1 MNILDDLQ
9 NRGLLYQVT
18 DGLEERLRQPE
29 PLTVY
34 AGFDPTADSLQI
46 GNLVTVLL
54 LRRFQE
60 AGHVP
65 IALVGGGTGLIGDP
79 GGRSEERV
87 LNPAE
92 TVAEWAEKIRAQ
104 LEPYLDFNARTN
116 PAVLVNNYDW
126 LGKAGAID
134 LMRDVGK
141 HFPVPYM
148 LAKDSVA
155 SRLEVGISY
164 TEFSYMV
171 LQAFDFLQLNERFGC
186 EAQLGGSDQWGNI
199 TAGVDLIRRSAGR
212 RAYGLTCPLVT
223 RADGSKFG
231 KSEGQTVWL
240 DGSLTS
246 PYEFYQ
252 FWINAD
258 DASALNYL
266 KIFTFLGPGEIEALA
281 EATAENP
288 GRREAQR
295 VLAREVTALAHGR
308 DAAGKAEKV
317 STALFYGNLGELE
330 EDEIELGFHDVPTW
344 GMSDPEL
351 GLVDLL
357 VAAGISPSKRQAR
370 QDIGSGAIYVNGER
384 CTELDRVMRTRD
396 GLHGKYLVLR
406 RGRSKYFLIR

>member
-18 DGLEERLRQPE
+18 EGLGERLRQTQ

-60 AGHVP
+60 AGHAP

-79 GGRSEERV
+79 GGKSEERV

-104 LEPYLDFNARTN
+104 LEPYLDFNSRTN
-116 PAVLVNNYDW
+116 PAILVNNYEW

-155 SRLEVGISY
+155 SRLEAGISY

-231 KSEGQTVWL
+231 KTEGSTVWL

-258 DASALNYL
+258 DASAVNYL
-266 KIFTFLGPGEIEALA
+266 KVFTFLGAGEIEALA
-281 EATAENP
+281 GATAENP

-295 VLAREVTALAHGR
+295 VLAREVTALAHG
-308 DAAGKAEKV
+308 AAAAAKAEKI

-330 EDEIELGFHDVPTW
+330 EDEIEQGFHDVPTW
-344 GMSDPEL
+344 GMGEPEL

-357 VAAGISPSKRQAR
+357 VASGISPSKRQAR

>member
-1 MNILDDLQ
+1 MNILEDLQ

-18 DGLEERLRQPE
+18 EGLEERLRQPE

-34 AGFDPTADSLQI
+34 VGFDPTADSLQI

-79 GGRSEERV
+79 GGKSEERV

-104 LEPYLDFNARTN
+104 LEPYLDFNSRTN
-116 PAVLVNNYDW
+116 PAVLVNNYEW
-126 LGKAGAID
+126 LGKVGAID

-231 KSEGQTVWL
+231 KTEGSTVWL

-266 KIFTFLGPGEIEALA
+266 KAFTFLGAGEIEALA
-281 EATAENP
+281 GATAENP
-288 GRREAQR
+288 GRRQAQR
-295 VLAREVTALAHGR
+295 VLAREVTALAHG
-308 DAAGKAEKV
+308 AAAAAKAEKI
-317 STALFYGNLGELE
+317 SAALFYGNLGELE

-344 GMSDPEL
+344 GMSEPEL

>member
-1 MNILDDLQ
+1 MNILEDLQ

-18 DGLEERLRQPE
+18 EGLEERLRQPQ

-34 AGFDPTADSLQI
+34 VGFDPTADSLQV

-79 GGRSEERV
+79 GGKSEERV

-92 TVAEWAEKIRAQ
+92 TVAAWAEKIRAQ
-104 LEPYLDFNARTN
+104 LEPYLDFSSPTN
-116 PAVLVNNYDW
+116 PAIVVDNYEW

-155 SRLEVGISY
+155 SRLEAGISY

-199 TAGVDLIRRSAGR
+199 TAGVDLMRRSAGR

-231 KSEGQTVWL
+231 KTEGSTVWL

-295 VLAREVTALAHGR
+295 VLAREVTALAHG
-308 DAAGKAEKV
+308 AAAAAKAGKI

-330 EDEIELGFHDVPTW
+330 EDEIVMGFHDVPTW
-344 GMSDPEL
+344 DMSEPEL
-351 GLVDLL
+351 GLVELL

-384 CTELDRVMRTRD
+384 CTELGRVMRTRD
-396 GLHGKYLVLR
+396 GLHGKYLVVR

>member
-18 DGLEERLRQPE
+18 EGLEERLRQRE

-34 AGFDPTADSLQI
+34 VGFDPTADSLQI

-79 GGRSEERV
+79 GGRSEERA
-87 LNPAE
+87 LNPAD
-92 TVAEWAEKIRAQ
+92 TVAEWAEKIRIQ
-104 LEPYLDFNARTN
+104 LEPYLDFHSRTN
-116 PAVLVNNYDW
+116 PAILVNNYEW
-126 LGKAGAID
+126 LGKVGAID

-231 KSEGQTVWL
+231 KTEGGTVWL

-266 KIFTFLGPGEIEALA
+266 KAFTFLGAGEIEALA

-295 VLAREVTALAHGR
+295 ALAREVTALAHG
-308 DAAGKAEKV
+308 AAAARKAEKI

-344 GMSDPEL
+344 GMGEPEL

-370 QDIGSGAIYVNGER
+370 QDVGSGAIYVNGER

-396 GLHGKYLVLR
+396 GLHGKYLVVR

>member
-18 DGLEERLRQPE
+18 EGLGERLRQPQ

-60 AGHVP
+60 AGHAP

-79 GGRSEERV
+79 GGKSEERV

-104 LEPYLDFNARTN
+104 LEPYLDFNSRTN
-116 PAVLVNNYDW
+116 PAILVNNYEW

-155 SRLEVGISY
+155 SRLEAGISY

-171 LQAFDFLQLNERFGC
+171 LQAFDFLQLNERFAC

-231 KSEGQTVWL
+231 KTEGSTVWL

-258 DASALNYL
+258 DASAVNYL
-266 KIFTFLGPGEIEALA
+266 KVFTFLGAGEIEALA
-281 EATAENP
+281 GATAENP

-308 DAAGKAEKV
+308 AAAGKAEKI
-317 STALFYGNLGELE
+317 STALFYGELGELE

-344 GMSDPEL
+344 GMSEPEL